1 MQRILPETELEKKLM
16 TMGAIFV
23 EENQVLDEVFQVVG
37 SDLVEGKELSPD
49 TREQV
54 LNEIGEY
61 FFRLDMNYGPT
72 IKLDCIGI
80 LEEFWGVKDKKS
92 ALSALENIRTQG
104 HRTKFNVLKG
114 CVSGDGDIDPH
125 ELEKFK
131 KVFSFDLEESQNVEM
146 ADEDFKKLAH
156 WMQRT
161 HKYLKDSGIL
171 AWDAARYVHLAR
183 LSFVAGYLEDNETWA
198 ELLKLAPI
206 TEGHFSSWME
216 FAQSF
221 LIGRTFWSGSDDPAV
236 KAICERLL
244 GHPASPWQFFDW
256 T

>member
-1 MQRILPETELEKKLM
+1 MQRILPETNLEKKLM
-16 TMGAIFV
+16 CLGAAFV

-37 SDLVEGKELSPD
+37 SDLEEGKELSED

-54 LNEIGEY
+54 INEIGEY
-61 FFRLDMNYGPT
+61 FFRLDMNYGPQ
-72 IKLDCIGI
+72 IKGDCIGI

-92 ALSALENIRTQG
+92 SHSALENIRTQG
-104 HRTKFNVLKG
+104 HRTKFNVLRS
-114 CVSGDGDIDPH
+114 CVSAEGEIDPAA
-125 ELEKFK
+125 LEKFK
-131 KVFSFDLEESQNVEM
+131 KVFSFDLEESQDVQM
-146 ADEDFKKLAH
+146 GDEDYQKLAH

-161 HKYLKDSGIL
+161 HRYLKDSGIL

-183 LSFVAGYLEDNETWA
+183 LSYIAGYLDDNETWA
-198 ELLKLAPI
+198 EILKLAPI
-206 TEGHFSSWME
+206 TEGHFANWME

-236 KAICERLL
+236 KSICERLL